1 MITKLCHVNA
11 FDNLLLLETKPKVV
25 KIHKKLEKHRQTNK
39 NLGLFIIFSDLSQCL
54 CCRRST
60 RERKIQHTRA
70 SIHMV
75 SFIFMFLY
83 NLKFDCR

>member
-39 NLGLFIIFSDLSQCL
+39 NLGLFIIFLT
-54 CCRRST
+54 CCSAFVVGAVRGKEKSNT
-60 RERKIQHTRA
+60 REQAYTW
-70 SIHMV
+70 
-75 SFIFMFLY
+75 
-83 NLKFDCR
+83 